1 MSDNKFK
8 NPWGDDQNDIN
19 EVIRKG
25 QEKIAKLFGEK
36 PGRGDDN
43 GGGFFKDGGFRLRF
57 NKNILIIC
65 GVVIFVMWLSTG
77 FYTVQPDE
85 EGVVMRF
92 GKYTRTSPP
101 GLNYKIPNP
110 IETVTPVS
118 VTRIN
123 KEEIGF
129 KSAGKT
135 ITSKQELLE
144 STVAKESQMLT
155 TDENI
160 VDINF
165 QVQWLIDDAK
175 KFLFNVR
182 DMNTENTVKS
192 VAESAMREAIGLSHV
207 ADVLAEKRS
216 EIEQDTKALMQ
227 AMLDNYE
234 MGVKVIGVQLLRSD
248 PPQEVLAA
256 YRDVQ
261 NAKQDKERE
270 INTAL
275 SYRNDIVPRARGE
288 SEKMLLDAEG
298 YKNMVVAD
306 AEKVGSNLDK
316 VRTELKADIADL
328 RTDLD
333 KVRIEVDGVKVD
345 VEKVRNEV
353 IQSEKRLE
361 KIVHRSQVKLMLMI
375 GGSTVTNISIMIGLL
390 KYFLKF

>member
-8 NPWGDDQNDIN
+8 NPWGNDQNDIN
-19 EVIRKG
+19 DVIRKG
-25 QEKIAKLFGEK
+25 QEKIAKLFGDK
-36 PGRGDDN
+36 PNKGRDDD
-43 GGGFFKDGGFRLRF
+43 GFFKDGGFKIRF
-57 NKNILIIC
+57 NKNIAIIC
-65 GVVIFVMWLSTG
+65 GVVLLVMWLSTG

-129 KSAGKT
+129 RSAGKT
-135 ITSKQELLE
+135 ITQQQLLE
-144 STVAKESQMLT
+144 STVATESQMLT

-165 QVQWLIDDAK
+165 QVQWLINDAK

-182 DMNTENTVKS
+182 DMRTENTVKS
-192 VAESAMREAIGLSHV
+192 VAESAMREAVGLAHV

-216 EIEQDTKALMQ
+216 EIEQETKALMQ

-248 PPQEVLAA
+248 PPKEVLDA

-261 NAKQDKERE
+261 NAKQDKERAR
-270 INTAL
+270 NTAI

-288 SEKMLLDAEG
+288 AEKMLLDAEG

-306 AEKVGSNLDK
+306 AQGDAKRFNLVYEQYRNAKEITRKRMYIETMENILSNMDKIIVDKGASNVIPYLPLSALGKEKEIEKVK
-316 VRTELKADIADL
+316 E
-328 RTDLD
+328 
-333 KVRIEVDGVKVD
+333 IEGK
-345 VEKVRNEV
+345 
-353 IQSEKRLE
+353 
-361 KIVHRSQVKLMLMI
+361 
-375 GGSTVTNISIMIGLL
+375 
-390 KYFLKF
+390 